1 MLGNNFTENFLTRLV
16 LGVIISTLFVMIFS
30 IIYREKFNHDYKLHE
45 FKPVSQINRLT
56 NISIDSSSYFSEGYR
71 KHNSNL
77 TKNKDLMINKN
88 EGPWYYEQIALGL
101 NYRLTDIAAALD
113 P

>member
-1 MLGNNFTENFLTRLV
+1 MLGNNFTENFLIRLV

-30 IIYREKFNHDYKLHE
+30 VIYREKINHDYKLHE

-71 KHNSNL
+71 KH
-77 TKNKDLMINKN
+77 
-88 EGPWYYEQIALGL
+88 
-101 NYRLTDIAAALD
+101 
-113 P
+113 